1 MKDWI
6 FIACYWIVSCI
17 IVYANRYRSN
27 KNPLNKVLKQKT
39 KPWEH
44 LLIVLLSPIAAPIM
58 IIVFAYKGCQFLYYR
73 NRPKPLPKAQRAY
86 MKKDRVLDEKNT
98 AVSISEY
105 NYVHGTEYTLDDV
118 YGKGYTESLS
128 EDLKAEI
135 SAESTKFG
143 VLDVQEN
150 IPVTPYTDASI
161 VLGLALISG
170 EFADFEKI
178 LAEDVIH
185 VGYKKDTISGKNEV
199 VEYWKGWRT
208 RYVETRKCK
217 KFEVVYS
224 NYYSNACLLL
234 EMMVVMF
241 IFRDNK
247 IQKVLLIQRH
257 LSPTI
262 GFHEDV
268 LEPQFDLS
276 CIKHCLSELRQPNEI
291 GGPVVKENR
300 IPCMTC
306 GMPSEQLEWHSSL
319 FEFGDI
325 AYSGDVSVCTHCH
338 KVVEYEPIIRHRY
351 AEPVEPKKA
360 KQPISHR
367 YEKPSYNPKLFG
379 LRNFEGSDSMKGT
392 KYVEALSGKTREAV
406 ENTNWFLLS
415 TLTGEELEKAKQ
427 CYMNAFEDGVA
438 EAANILGVLLS
449 NFENKDDEG
458 KDMFRKAMDAGSH
471 NAMLNLFTVLWTEEK
486 YEEAGELLKEVNEKP
501 SPSLKCLWNLAF
513 FHFMGEDYAHNPIK
527 KKNEAA
533 AIKILKKIL
542 EKGGDLFCDED
553 SDVFKAAKDLK
564 NYIGNGNIFASKAKD
579 YHWRIKTN
587 LDSLKK
593 KGDDAV
599 FYDLSALSLEKGYH
613 MGLRTAE
620 QEGMGDESNFYVYNK
635 NDVEDKDLLKYIHAE
650 ETAMGAWQVYLLMTS
665 PSLLPT
671 FWHGGYIRRKFIL
684 EERDLYDI
692 ESLSTYD
699 LSTLATQDMLYPSV
713 EIKRDG
719 DIVTANVF
727 CCYWS
732 EWGGL
737 IRDHIEMQIQNGKV
751 ISYEDKGAFVIY
763 KYDCGILF

>member
-1 MKDWI
+1 MGWI
-6 FIACYWIVSCI
+6 IILAIYWIASYALF
-17 IVYANRYRSN
+17 YANIYWNN
-27 KNPLNKVLKQKT
+27 KESFKNIMKERIKT
-39 KPWEH
+39 WEH
-44 LLIVLLSPIAAPIM
+44 IVFALLSPLVFPM
-58 IIVFAYKGCQFLYYR
+58 IIVFLLYKVFQYLYYK
-73 NRPKPLPKAQRAY
+73 NRPKPMPKSKR
-86 MKKDRVLDEKNT
+86 KFLREDCVLDKNNT
-98 AVSISEY
+98 VISIQEY
-105 NYVHGTEYTLDDV
+105 NYKYGTKYTLDDV

-128 EDLKAEI
+128 EELKVRIAEG
-135 SAESTKFG
+135 SAKFG

-150 IPVTPYTDASI
+150 IPITPFTDASI
-161 VLGLALISG
+161 VLGQALISG
-170 EFADFEKI
+170 EFADFEK
-178 LAEDVIH
+178 LLSEDVIH
-185 VGYKKDTISGKNEV
+185 VGYKHDTISGKNEV
-199 VEYWKGWRT
+199 IEYWKGWRS

-224 NYYSNACLLL
+224 NYYSNACLMLD
-234 EMMVVMF
+234 MMVAMF
-241 IFRDNK
+241 LFRNDK
-247 IQKVLLIQRH
+247 IQKILLIQRH

-276 CIKHCLSELRQPNEI
+276 SIKHCLTEMRKTNEI
-291 GGPVVKENR
+291 SGPVVKENR

-325 AYSGDVSVCTHCH
+325 AYSGDVSICPHCH

-351 AEPVEPKKA
+351 AELVDPKKA

-379 LRNFEGSDSMKGT
+379 LRNYEGSDSMKGT
-392 KYVEALSGKTREAV
+392 KYLEGLSGKTKEAV
-406 ENTNWFLLS
+406 GTTNWFLLS
-415 TLTGEELEKAKQ
+415 TLSGKELEKAKQ
-427 CYMNAFEDGVA
+427 CYMTAFNDGIA
-438 EAANILGVLLS
+438 EAANILGVVLC

-458 KDMFRKAMDAGSH
+458 KEMFRKAMEAGSH
-471 NAMLNLFTVLWTEEK
+471 NAMLNLFTILWTEEK
-486 YEEAGELLKEVNEKP
+486 YKEAGDLLKEVNDKP

-513 FHFMGEDYAHNPIK
+513 LHFMGEDFAHNPIR
-527 KKNEAA
+527 KKNEGT

-542 EKGGDLFCDED
+542 EKDGDMFHDED
-553 SDVFKAAKDLK
+553 ETVFKAAKDLMK
-564 NYIGNGNIFASKAKD
+564 YIGNGNIFASKAKD

-599 FYDLSALSLEKGYH
+599 FYDLNALSLDKGYH

-620 QEGMGDESNFYVYNK
+620 EDGLGDESNFYVYDKDNI
-635 NDVEDKDLLKYIHAE
+635 EDKEIQKYIHAD

-665 PSLLPT
+665 PTLLPT

-692 ESLSTYD
+692 EPLSTSD
-699 LSTLATQDMLYPSV
+699 LSTLVAQNMLYPSV

-751 ISYEDKGAFVIY
+751 TSYEDKGNFVIY